1 MADLLCFGLLKPRQS
16 PCMVHLHHQ
25 LFQPFHRQQSQTRL
39 DFQSSSHW
47 QPRWTKQNSFSIL
60 LDMSRLRPP
69 ASWTSGGPPSTKI
82 KSTENISV
90 HSESWCWQ
98 RIVGR
103 GYRLQGCRV
112 RLQQRQSREYVG
124 ESKSHHHIHTLAR
137 RNCDLCMAFFGHF
150 RKKVLL
156 PIHE

>member
-1 MADLLCFGLLKPRQS
+1 MHIAIPQVTTNIMYIWPTFFALAFWSRQS

-25 LFQPFHRQQSQTRL
+25 LFQPFHRQQSRTRL

-60 LDMSRLRPP
+60 LDMSRLRP

-90 HSESWCWQ
+90 Q
-98 RIVGR
+98 
-103 GYRLQGCRV
+103 GYRLQGWRV

-124 ESKSHHHIHTLAR
+124 ESKSHHHINALAR
-137 RNCDLCMAFFGHF
+137 RNCDLCMAFGHF

-156 PIHE
+156 SIHE